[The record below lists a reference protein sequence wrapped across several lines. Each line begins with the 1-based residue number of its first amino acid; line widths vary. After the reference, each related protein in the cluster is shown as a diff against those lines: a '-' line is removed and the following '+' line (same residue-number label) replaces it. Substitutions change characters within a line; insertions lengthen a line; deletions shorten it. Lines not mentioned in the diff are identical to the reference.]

1 MGGRTSMSRF
11 DVKVQRRC
19 ALSGLLGM
27 LIAGVSQIAVL
38 PWGQQGWVFNQP
50 SMGAAPAQIARFY
63 AQNKTGVNVG
73 TVGFELAWVILIF
86 WTVQYSLMLWRL
98 DDGVGHRVLSA
109 GVGFCAM
116 TIPFLMM
123 VVTAFWTV
131 AAYHAGSGDPQITRA
146 MSDLGYIGSFIWF
159 WTAVVTMAGGGWLM
173 LKFHRGPDAFPTW
186 IGRLGIVGGCTQAP
200 AICVHFF
207 HTGIWSLNG
216 LLGWYVPLGGWFI
229 WMLAVC
235 PMMLKILP
243 SITSHPSS
251 TTRPPRAA
259 VPA

>member
-1 MGGRTSMSRF
+1 MSRF
-11 DVKVQRRC
+11 DLKVQRG
-19 ALSGLLGM
+19 AAISGLVAM
-27 LIAGVSQIAVL
+27 LIAGISQIVVL

-50 SMGAAPAQIARFY
+50 SMGSSPARIAHFY
-63 AQNKTGVNVG
+63 LENRTGVNVG
-73 TVGFELAWVILIF
+73 TVGFELAWVIMIF
-86 WTVQYSLMLWRL
+86 WTIQYSLMLWRL
-98 DDGVGHRVLSA
+98 DPGVGHRVLTA

-159 WTAVVTMAGGGWLM
+159 WTAIVTMAGGGWLM
-173 LKFHRGPDAFPTW
+173 LKFRGGPHTFPSW
-186 IGRLGIVGGCTQAP
+186 LGRLGIVGGMTQAP

-216 LLGWYVPLGGWFI
+216 LLGWYVPLGGWFV

-235 PMMLKILP
+235 PIMLRMLLAERSAPTAATIE
-243 SITSHPSS
+243 
-251 TTRPPRAA
+251 PPRSA